1 MKSET
6 KNIYFVV
13 FSVIL
18 MTIVGIVSAIN
29 MSESIISNREY
40 KNNKLQEQYQAWT
53 NYNKRT
59 DVTFFEFIQLKDIG
73 VLK

>member
-29 MSESIISNREY
+29 MSESIISNQEY
-40 KNNKLQEQYQAWT
+40 KNNKLQKQYQAWT